1 MKQKSTQ
8 KKTLH
13 SQSTTDICQRRHHP
27 FFASSS
33 FINLTNL
40 SIEHPLYALD
50 TPIRQCLVSKLH
62 AARDKKFGLKE
73 EKELIFVRDFYVSP
87 THHGLKDAATH
98 VEEFLKAWTV
108 QAKP

>member
-13 SQSTTDICQRRHHP
+13 SQNITDICQRRHHP

-50 TPIRQCLVSKLH
+50 TPIRQCLVQKI
-62 AARDKKFGLKE
+62 RPQGGKR
-73 EKELIFVRDFYVSP
+73 IDFCS
-87 THHGLKDAATH
+87 G
-98 VEEFLKAWTV
+98 FLCLSDPPWPEGRRHTR
-108 QAKP
+108 